1 MFLIIVIVLIANAIL
16 SHVIAKQGEDRK
28 IGYTNSFLV
37 SFVFSPL
44 IGLLLV
50 IASKELTIQNHT
62 ETKPPVKDEIWFLGY
77 KINKNES
84 KNFPVGYILVVLI
97 TIFLL
102 IILNNL

>member
-1 MFLIIVIVLIANAIL
+1 MLLIILIVLIANAIL

-50 IASKELTIQNHT
+50 IASKELTN
-62 ETKPPVKDEIWFLGY
+62 EEKKNVSYSGGKRPLYVDWVKDNPGKTILDYLNKY
-77 KINKNES
+77 K
-84 KNFPVGYILVVLI
+84 
-97 TIFLL
+97 
-102 IILNNL
+102 